1 MIKLCAD
8 IRVDETG
15 VKLFPLSLLFTI
27 MNSKP
32 KVKEDLVK
40 WSILAFTVCLKGDSK
55 TLFCF
60 FIISFHFILFFPFQ
74 R

>member
-1 MIKLCAD
+1 MTKLCAD

-15 VKLFPLSLLFTI
+15 VKLFSLSLLFTI

-40 WSILAFTVCLKGDSK
+40 WYILAFTLCRK
-55 TLFCF
+55 T
-60 FIISFHFILFFPFQ
+60 
-74 R
+74 

>member
-8 IRVDETG
+8 TRVDETG
-15 VKLFPLSLLFTI
+15 LKLFFFLSLLFAI

-40 WSILAFTVCLKGDSK
+40 WYILAFTVCRK
-55 TLFCF
+55 T
-60 FIISFHFILFFPFQ
+60 
-74 R
+74 